1 MFQGL
6 NLLTPVKLSTHSRT
20 VSVDDVM
27 EALQV
32 SGHTCAVVVNC
43 PFNGA
48 EHHMNAQLQLMCFLF
63 VFWSVSCCSCLYSSC
78 LWSLLI
84 GWCWVTPDAWCFRD
98 TQQLTDDVGNAWG
111 NRIRT
116 RTGAPWTGPLHCETQ
131 QHILLEEL
139 SRHELNLKHR
149 RGHSFTWTNW
159 T

>member
-1 MFQGL
+1 MLRSPGRSLTSRASLGGRGRSL

-27 EALQV
+27 EALQA

-63 VFWSVSCCSCLYSSC
+63 VFRSVSCCSCLYSSC

-84 GWCWVTPDAWCFRD
+84 GWCWVTPDDSRKLVPPDASETRSSW
-98 TQQLTDDVGNAWG
+98 
-111 NRIRT
+111 RT
-116 RTGAPWTGPLHCETQ
+116 TSGTREGTESEPGQ
-131 QHILLEEL
+131 V
-139 SRHELNLKHR
+139 HR
-149 RGHSFTWTNW
+149 EPDLCTVKPNSTCY
-159 T
+159 